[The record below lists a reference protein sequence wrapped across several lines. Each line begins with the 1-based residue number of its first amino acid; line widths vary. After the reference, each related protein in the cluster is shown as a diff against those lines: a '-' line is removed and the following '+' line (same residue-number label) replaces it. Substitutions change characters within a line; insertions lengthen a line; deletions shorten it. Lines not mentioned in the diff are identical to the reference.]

1 MVFKVNVVLT
11 VPKVQKA
18 VMVHLENLVQLV
30 HPVKRVKSVCPVF
43 LATKADAVSRVP
55 LVQLVWMVLLV
66 LRANVVQPEMLVH
79 AVNEDQEVDLVNV
92 VQSVHKV

>member
-1 MVFKVNVVLT
+1 
-11 VPKVQKA
+11 
-18 VMVHLENLVQLV
+18 
-30 HPVKRVKSVCPVF
+30 
-43 LATKADAVSRVP
+43 
-55 LVQLVWMVLLV
+55 MVLLV